1 MPENICGDRDNTADI
16 SPSAAHESAQQTPP
30 GEIKSVPVMRITLL
44 IWLCW
49 TLLLGISMVWNIRN
63 EHAAVINQA
72 RSEAQ
77 GHFNKDIAYRRWAAR
92 NGGVYVPI
100 SEHTQPNPHLEH
112 VRERDI
118 ETTSGRK
125 LTLVNPAYMTR
136 QVMELS
142 ERQYGVRGHITSL
155 NVLRP
160 GNVPDDWEKEAL
172 KAFET
177 APQEYVET
185 TTINGEPY
193 LRFMRPFITE
203 EGCLRCHAIQGYT
216 TGDVRGGVSVS
227 IPLKK
232 YYAIRRAN
240 VIAISSWHLITYLF
254 GSGVILLGGRYI
266 RNRIHEREAAYQ
278 ESRLNQERFGSL
290 LNLTR
295 IRDKD
300 EDELLRY
307 ALNEAIRIS
316 ASKIGYLH
324 YYSESRQVLTF
335 ILWDDYSSEQCHG
348 TDKGK
353 EISLNMTGIWADS
366 IRTRKPVVHNNYAAV
381 VRKKGIPAWH
391 IPITRH
397 LSVPIWDGDAI
408 VGILGVGNKAEAYTD
423 ADITQLSLYANSVWE
438 IIKNTR
444 AEAELNTYR
453 NQLEHLV
460 EERTAALKKRT
471 NELEHSQRELK
482 HLLVDINSARHELE
496 QANARLQELDRLKA
510 MFIASMSHELRTPL
524 NSIIGFSSLVLNG
537 MSGDINALQ
546 REQLERVHRS
556 GRHLLA
562 LITDVIDI
570 SKIESGRVQA
580 YPTAFNLTQVL
591 EEACASMDLQLKDK
605 NLRLETAL
613 KSVEGVEM
621 YTDRKRLHQCVL
633 NYLSNAVKFTP
644 EGEITLSATIDTE
657 SDEITISV
665 CDRGIGIGAEDLQ
678 HLFQPFSRLDTPLK
692 ITTTGTGLGLYL
704 TRKLAHEVLGGTV
717 WVESEPG
724 VGSCFYLKIPR
735 RIGNE

>member
-1 MPENICGDRDNTADI
+1 MPEIICGDRDNTADA

-30 GEIKSVPVMRITLL
+30 GEIKSVPVMRITVL

-49 TLLLGISMVWNIRN
+49 TLLLGISMGWNIRN

-266 RNRIHEREAAYQ
+266 RNRIHEREAAYH

-307 ALNEAIRIS
+307 ALDEAIRIS

-348 TDKGK
+348 TNKGD
-353 EISLNMTGIWADS
+353 ETSLNMTGIWADS
-366 IRTRKPVVHNNYAAV
+366 IRTRKPVIHNNYAAV
-381 VRKKGIPAWH
+381 VRKKGIPDWH
-391 IPITRH
+391 LPITRH
-397 LSVPIWDGDAI
+397 LSVPIWDGDEI

-423 ADITQLSLYANSVWE
+423 ADVTQLSLYANSVWE

-460 EERTAALKKRT
+460 EERTASLKKRT

-496 QANARLQELDRLKA
+496 QANAKLQELDRLKS

-537 MSGDINALQ
+537 MSGDINARQ

-591 EEACASMDLQLKDK
+591 EEACASMDVQLKDK
-605 NLRLETAL
+605 NLCLETEL
-613 KSVEGVEM
+613 ESVEGVEM

-665 CDRGIGIGAEDLQ
+665 CDSGIGIAAEDLQ